1 MTKAKVF
8 LCDVSYKS
16 ACNEIA
22 RAFLAAFGQVGA
34 IVNNAGI
41 HITGEVDG
49 LAEVHWDRVM
59 DINAKRPFLV
69 IQAFLR

>member
-1 MTKAKVF
+1 M
-8 LCDVSYKS
+8 
-16 ACNEIA
+16 A

-34 IVNNAGI
+34 IVNNAGS

>member
-1 MTKAKVF
+1 M
-8 LCDVSYKS
+8 
-16 ACNEIA
+16 A

-41 HITGEVDG
+41 DITGEVDG

-59 DINAKRPFLV
+59 NINAKRPFLV